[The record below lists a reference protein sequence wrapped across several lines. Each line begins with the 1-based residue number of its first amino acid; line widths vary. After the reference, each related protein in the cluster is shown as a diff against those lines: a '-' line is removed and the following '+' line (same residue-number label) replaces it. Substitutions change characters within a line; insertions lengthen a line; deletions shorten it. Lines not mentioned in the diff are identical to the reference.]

1 MAARAPPLAGRP
13 PFATDEPDHIFQDR
27 QAPRR
32 QVQQP
37 NQQNSTARDSTYQ
50 ACVVFHR
57 ACTRA
62 SFDIFLMLIYIA
74 LQLG

>member
-13 PFATDEPDHIFQDR
+13 PFATDESDDVFQNR

-37 NQQNSTARDSTYQ
+37 NQQNSPARDSNYQ
-50 ACVVFHR
+50 AYVAFH
-57 ACTRA
+57 
-62 SFDIFLMLIYIA
+62 
-74 LQLG
+74 